1 MISATVLD
9 ERSYQ
14 YLGEIPEDTAN
25 GEYITEVGLV
35 DSDGDLVCIKTFDKK
50 LKRTGASMVFKIDD
64 IVDIVY

>member
-1 MISATVLD
+1 MD
-9 ERSYQ
+9 EQTYQ

-25 GEYITEVGLV
+25 GLYITEMALA

-50 LKRTGASMVFKIDD
+50 LKRTGTPMVFKIDD